1 MRASFVLVTALA
13 LAAGCGRFRTQP
25 VPLHGEAAAIASLAG
40 RWSGE
45 YEGLDTGRG
54 GTITFVLR
62 AGSDSAVGDVLME
75 QRGTTTVFRAADV
88 GQSHLA
94 HASSPQLLAVSFA
107 AISPEE
113 VTGKLE
119 PYTAPDCSCTVTTT
133 FRGRITGDT
142 LSGTFTTTAPMLTT
156 QNGRWRMVREKP

>member
-1 MRASFVLVTALA
+1 MRTTLVLVTALG

-25 VPLHGEAAAIASLAG
+25 VPLHGDTGTIAALAG

-62 AGSDSAVGDVLME
+62 AGSDTAIGDVLME
-75 QRGTTTVFRAADV
+75 QRGTTTLFRAVDV
-88 GQSHLA
+88 GQTHLA
-94 HASSPQLLAVSFA
+94 HASSPQLLAVSFV
-107 AISPEE
+107 AIAPDE

-133 FRGRITGDT
+133 FRGRIVADT
-142 LSGTFTTTAPMLTT
+142 LEGTFTTTAPMLTT
-156 QNGRWRMVREKP
+156 QNGKWRMVREKP